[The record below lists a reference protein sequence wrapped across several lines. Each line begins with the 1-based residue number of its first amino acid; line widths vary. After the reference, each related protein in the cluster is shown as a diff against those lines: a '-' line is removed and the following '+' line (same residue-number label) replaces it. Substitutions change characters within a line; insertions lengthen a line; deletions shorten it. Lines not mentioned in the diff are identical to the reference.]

1 MRTVAHEPVSPVAIP
16 AKDSVSGGE
25 SFALDLLV
33 DLPPGRLPVGGS
45 ASVDVVEGEE
55 VGSSLVAAGAGV
67 AVGGENFGS
76 ELCCLASGVGPDV
89 LAIGLSPCGVVVAE
103 LLSVGLAS
111 LGVSLAA
118 AGAADVPPAGGAP
131 VDDELVSG
139 SSLAAP
145 LAGPFVH

>member
-16 AKDSVSGGE
+16 AKDSVAARE
-25 SFALDLLV
+25 SLALDLLV
-33 DLPPGRLPVGGS
+33 DLPPGGLAVGTS
-45 ASVDVVEGEE
+45 PSVDVVEGEE
-55 VGSSLVAAGAGV
+55 VADSFAAAGAGA
-67 AVGGENFGS
+67 AVGVEDFVS
-76 ELCCLASGVGPDV
+76 EFARLASDVGADV
-89 LAIGLSPCGVVVAE
+89 LAVGVSPCGVFVAE

-145 LAGPFVH
+145 LTGPFVH